1 MDRSK
6 KRKATEELTQEVDKK
21 SKTVKVSL
29 KLHDINDKCLIA
41 IFKYLSMIDLVN
53 IVEYDKRFIEPA
65 KDAFS
70 QKFINSK
77 VSVSNEYESKTEK
90 TTFSLNLLNHF
101 GDQIT
106 KLKVVYGKKRKF
118 NKLLESTINAKCHK
132 TLLEINFEN
141 ADGDTMQ
148 KITHPFEKVQIV
160 RFVGGPLCNL
170 VPELG
175 KWFPNAYGLEL
186 KLMKS
191 VPHDK
196 DYNKA
201 FMKHFPSLTHFAVS
215 NADKGKR
222 DITQRDIIQFID
234 LNPQITSLYVEN
246 DDRLPKGAI
255 DFSWKRSGFD
265 GGIQIGDD
273 SFLRDVNE
281 ILPNLQK
288 LHVIWK
294 QRILY
299 GDSHGLHF
307 KNLKELT
314 LEYYLSHCLFDIVTN
329 ELDVLNIIGGD
340 LVMCHDIIKIN
351 NNAKALNISGNWCED
366 KYFNQM
372 TKAAV
377 KMPRLNELKLSYPSK
392 GAKVDEI
399 VSLLTG
405 CHQLSKLTVILEHF
419 NENDRKKFI
428 NDCKNAAAVLDE
440 KWKIAIAPKRQL
452 MFEKIKTNEAR
463 N

>member
-148 KITHPFEKVQIV
+148 KITHPFEIRSAVYFCSSAQEITNKPSTS
-160 RFVGGPLCNL
+160 PL
-170 VPELG
+170 
-175 KWFPNAYGLEL
+175 
-186 KLMKS
+186 
-191 VPHDK
+191 
-196 DYNKA
+196 
-201 FMKHFPSLTHFAVS
+201 T
-215 NADKGKR
+215 
-222 DITQRDIIQFID
+222 TQ
-234 LNPQITSLYVEN
+234 NP
-246 DDRLPKGAI
+246 
-255 DFSWKRSGFD
+255 
-265 GGIQIGDD
+265 
-273 SFLRDVNE
+273 
-281 ILPNLQK
+281 
-288 LHVIWK
+288 
-294 QRILY
+294 
-299 GDSHGLHF
+299 
-307 KNLKELT
+307 
-314 LEYYLSHCLFDIVTN
+314 
-329 ELDVLNIIGGD
+329 
-340 LVMCHDIIKIN
+340 
-351 NNAKALNISGNWCED
+351 
-366 KYFNQM
+366 
-372 TKAAV
+372 
-377 KMPRLNELKLSYPSK
+377 
-392 GAKVDEI
+392 
-399 VSLLTG
+399 
-405 CHQLSKLTVILEHF
+405 
-419 NENDRKKFI
+419 
-428 NDCKNAAAVLDE
+428 
-440 KWKIAIAPKRQL
+440 
-452 MFEKIKTNEAR
+452 
-463 N
+463 